1 MVKTLRRLHLY
12 LGCFFTPLLLFFVL
26 TGWYQTVNPD
36 RLKSPADAESL
47 LQKFR
52 VVHTDSIYP
61 SETEFK
67 QPSSARLFQ
76 WLVIVMSLAATATVG
91 IGVVLAF
98 QTLRNKW
105 PVWICLGL
113 GILLPVLVL
122 WLGQG
127 RGLRE
132 RPAPTGA
139 VLPGNP

>member
-36 RLKSPADAESL
+36 RLKSPGEAETM

-52 VVHTDSIYP
+52 VVHTDQIYP
-61 SETEFK
+61 SDTEFK
-67 QPSSARLFQ
+67 NPSSPKLFQ

-91 IGVVLAF
+91 LGVVLAF
-98 QTLRNKW
+98 QTLKNKW

-113 GILLPVLVL
+113 GILLPALVL

-127 RGLRE
+127 RGK
-132 RPAPTGA
+132 
-139 VLPGNP
+139 